1 MGYRIL
7 NANFNEQLESE
18 VFKGV
23 RLIEKEIKLDV
34 GRKSRSG
41 EYKIEELDY
50 FTAQYKNETDLYNE
64 LIKRNYIDKEFSTT
78 ESIIISHTSRS
89 RLIQDDVIY
98 DDKMISDAASFL
110 ISTKRNKSF
119 NQTSKEDKPILVDNN
134 EVVLEFIEYIKHL
147 ALDKI
152 SRKYLLGPYP
162 CFDDVSEEYLK
173 SMIPQEVFGIDGS
186 LKTKGIVGLLKD
198 YVNYSR
204 IYEESNKNGEDRLE
218 VIYALD
224 NVNRKIDRLIR
235 GNYRIFRN
243 LVVWE
248 NRYEKILLKELET
261 SKDPVV
267 RNALSVLLTEIKI
280 QRSYRNERVSKD
292 TLDIFYEEK
301 ADMFEYVPMEND
313 YVNNEELERLYQDG
327 GLENVMINM
336 DTDALYSTESNIK
349 DIEVLSKR
357 GKNTSFYGKN

>member
-7 NANFNEQLESE
+7 NVNFNEQIENE
-18 VFKGV
+18 IFKGV
-23 RLIEKEIKLDV
+23 KLTKNEIKLDV
-34 GRKSRSG
+34 GRKNRNG

-50 FTAQYKNETDLYNE
+50 FTAQYKNEKDFYNE
-64 LIKRNYIDKEFSTT
+64 LMKHNYIDKENSTT
-78 ESIIISHTSRS
+78 ESITITHTNRS
-89 RLIQDDVIY
+89 RLIQDEVIY
-98 DDKMISDAASFL
+98 NDKMISDASAFL
-110 ISTKRNKSF
+110 ISEKRNRTLDQKS
-119 NQTSKEDKPILVDNN
+119 KGDKLILIGNS

-186 LKTKGIVGLLKD
+186 LKTKGLTGLLKD
-198 YVNYSR
+198 YVNCSR

-224 NVNRKIDRLIR
+224 NINGKIDRLIR

-248 NRYEKILLKELET
+248 NRYERVLLKELET

-267 RNALSVLLTEIKI
+267 RNTLSVLLTEVKI
-280 QRSYRNERVSKD
+280 QKLYRNGMISKD
-292 TLDIFYEEK
+292 ILDAFYEEK
-301 ADMFEYVPMEND
+301 SDRLEYVPVEED
-313 YVNNEELERLYQDG
+313 CVNNEEIESLYQDG

-349 DIEVLSKR
+349 DIEVLTKR
-357 GKNTSFYGKN
+357 GQSSFKK